1 MTFPTRLILIATLFF
16 AVPSGIS
23 AQEAATASV
32 PQTMTATATQ
42 TETSTSTAD
51 ENQAGQ
57 SSYEIRTQFAQL
69 LRQSP
74 SELSTILVLDP
85 TLLSNE
91 GFLVGYPELARFVAR
106 HPEVRRNP
114 RFYLEDFH
122 AERQGRTPLEEIVE
136 VLSILGVIA
145 TIAFTLAWLLRTII
159 EQKRWSR
166 LSRTQSEV
174 HNKILDRF
182 GSSEELL
189 AYIKTPAGT
198 KFLESAPIP
207 LRTEQPMQNAPLTR
221 IMWSVQLGVIIL
233 AGGLGM
239 LLVSLRF
246 EKDTAE
252 GFFAIGAIA
261 ASVGAGFIASA
272 FTSIILSRRLGLW
285 RSPGSLPAESLD
297 EPGGMR

>member
-16 AVPSGIS
+16 AVSSGIS
-23 AQEAATASV
+23 AQEAATTSAA
-32 PQTMTATATQ
+32 QATTATATQ
-42 TETSTSTAD
+42 TSTAPAD
-51 ENQAGQ
+51 ENLSAQ
-57 SSYEIRTQFAQL
+57 SSYETRTQFAQL

-91 GFLVGYPELARFVAR
+91 AFLVGYPELARFVVR

-114 RFYLEDFH
+114 RFYLGDFH

-136 VLSILGVIA
+136 MISIISVMSI
-145 TIAFTLAWLLRTII
+145 IAFTLAWLLRTIV
-159 EQKRWSR
+159 EQKRWNR

-207 LRTEQPMQNAPLTR
+207 LRAEQPGQNAPLTR

-233 AGGLGM
+233 AGGIGM

-252 GFFAIGAIA
+252 GLFAIGAIA

-285 RSPGSLPAESLD
+285 RSPGSIAAQSFD
-297 EPGGMR
+297 EPGAMR

>member
-1 MTFPTRLILIATLFF
+1 MTFPTRLMLIATLFF

-23 AQEAATASV
+23 AQEAATASA
-32 PQTMTATATQ
+32 PQATTATATPA
-42 TETSTSTAD
+42 ETSTSPAD
-51 ENQAGQ
+51 ENQ
-57 SSYEIRTQFAQL
+57 STQTSHETRNQFSQL

-91 GFLVGYPELARFVAR
+91 AFLVGYPELARFVTR
-106 HPEVRRNP
+106 NPEVRRNP
-114 RFYLEDFH
+114 RFYLADFR
-122 AERQGRTPLEEIVE
+122 AEHQGRTPVEEIVE
-136 VLSILGVIA
+136 VLSVMGVMA
-145 TIAFTLAWLLRTII
+145 VVAFTFAWLLRTII

-166 LSRTQSEV
+166 LARTQSEV

-182 GSSEELL
+182 GSSEELMT
-189 AYIKTPAGT
+189 YIKSPAGT

-207 LRTEQPMQNAPLTR
+207 VRSEQPGQNAPLTR
-221 IMWSVQLGVIIL
+221 IMWSVQIGVIIL
-233 AGGLGM
+233 AGGIGM

-252 GFFAIGAIA
+252 GLFAIGAIA